1 MYKNKVFLAVVA
13 FIILAGITGFSL
25 HARGATRSGE
35 IRISNADGY
44 SYGSQSVIVLGP
56 NEESAITI
64 SKYYSGRVTHK
75 KLDVALYRIQQADL
89 LTYLTYTKTKEN
101 GYDTYKN
108 APFNVSGLDF
118 ITNFTFEGSA
128 EQKISLPLEGTGMW
142 LVRATLDG
150 ADYNDAVLLRSDTGI
165 MAREGNDNTV
175 LFWGQS
181 LRTGK
186 SISQGDI
193 NVYNL
198 ENTPKVLSSGVFD
211 PTGTVRQPLNKQGDI
226 ALVTSGADVSIVV
239 LNLPTN
245 YRYEKFNPRT
255 VSRKYY
261 LFTDRPLYKP
271 GDTVYF
277 KAVIRDD
284 NDALYTVPQGTAHV
298 KVFKDYQREQPLFEK
313 NIPLSSE
320 GTVAGS
326 YVIPEDGK
334 TGNYQIEVDTGLE
347 VERTQ
352 WLRGLTYFSVQ
363 EYRKPEY
370 SLDVRVPKTEIVNG
384 ENATFQISGQYFF
397 GQALKGKLIKYTV
410 GANNYYSSDF
420 YYPNDQENIDSYGY
434 WGGNRIIEQTVVLDD
449 AGVADVSINT
459 KDLVTA
465 GLGKDYVL
473 SFEASFIDES
483 GNPSVANKNILVRG
497 SDYSLYKTS
506 YKYSGRVGEV
516 QTIPLKLISNS
527 AGISPANITL
537 AVQPS
542 RHWWTRTLNP
552 KVTGKYNPLFTYQEH
567 TEELE
572 KSSITTNANGDASLN
587 FTPTQAGSHIFK
599 ISYKDSRGN
608 TAEKEFSLWIIPE
621 DQLLYSGQYQQ
632 KITLDKDKQ
641 QYIPGETAQL
651 TITSEVPD
659 RDVFVSV
666 ERDGVKRHVI
676 VPLKGKVGQV
686 SIPTML
692 GDIPNVTV
700 TASSFSG
707 DSFDYIT
714 DALVVSADSKKVVV
728 GIDVRGSEKKF
739 APGESVVIDVTTTDT
754 NGKALSADVALW
766 SVDKALYELMKDER
780 QPIFNAFWYQRYNAT
795 GYSQSLEGISSNGAE
810 KGCFVAGTSIL
821 TPSGSTP
828 IEKLKIGDSVLTRE
842 GEYNSDLVSAKIK
855 GIHKVTV
862 PGYLILNH
870 TLKLTP
876 EHILWVNDSWT
887 MAGNIQIGDTLTNSS
902 GEKVTVESIEWQ
914 GGAVD
919 VYNLEIERYHTF
931 FAENLWVHNDK
942 GDSSSR
948 TVFKDTAYWNPAVHT
963 DANGRATVTFKLPDN
978 LTTWVMNA
986 VAVTQT
992 TQVGETKEEIIVTK
1006 PVIIRPAL
1014 PNLLRVGDTAEL
1026 VSIVSNYTEKAG
1038 SFTAAF
1044 DFTAPGIV
1052 PASQTID
1059 LAKDG
1064 IKNLLWKVSPTVVS
1078 PSAVV
1083 KMSLKNNEEGDSI
1096 ELPLPVEEFG
1106 FFERYSRTGHD
1117 AVSLPFT
1124 LKEDTD
1130 TSVSKASLSLAAS
1143 FLGTLPSAMNYL
1155 VSYPYGCI
1163 EQTTS
1168 KFVPAVL
1175 AKEHADIFGTFI
1187 KENDLNTIIK
1197 GGADRLAG
1205 LSLNTGGWTWWQWGE
1220 LNPFISAY
1228 ATEYLVRAQRLG
1240 YTVDKDVLELTRR
1253 NFEYDLQTEKDP
1265 ARRIAFVYT
1274 LSLLGS
1280 EKGKVQLTDFNDVS
1294 SDIVALAVIANIRN
1308 GYTDANKNGVNELI
1322 SKAIRTENTAHW
1334 EPGNKNFFP
1343 STEASTALALRAL
1356 TAAGKKDIA
1365 EQAARYLYQ
1374 NRPREY
1380 WRNSFATAQVIE
1392 ALADFSR
1399 IYTNTKPNSQY
1410 QVVLNGKEIS
1420 SGKMTSLSQEVV
1432 VPVTLSSKENIVQI
1446 IKTGEGDVYST
1457 LVVDEFRTSKKPKA
1471 VDDTLK
1477 VERTYSGDFTVGDTI
1492 EVNLKVSNIPD
1503 GSRYLVVEDVL
1514 PAGLIPINPIF
1525 KNESGSNRYGNYYS
1539 GFSYPSAQEVTK
1551 EGMIT
1556 SFEYINSDI
1565 IEFTYKARVITR
1577 GVFNTPPATAA
1588 LMYDPDV
1595 YGRTSSSIVT
1605 IDDSV
1610 KTQATKDMKT
1620 PINRPSVKVFLILL
1634 LGVWAVIAIHRL
1646 IKKQ

>member
-1 MYKNKVFLAVVA
+1 MYKNKVFLAV
-13 FIILAGITGFSL
+13 FSIIILAGITGFSL

-35 IRISNADGY
+35 IRISSGDGS

-56 NEESAITI
+56 NEESAITV
-64 SKYYSGRVTHK
+64 SKYYNGRVTHK
-75 KLDVALYRIQQADL
+75 KLDVALYKIQQADL
-89 LTYLTYTKTKEN
+89 IKYLTYTKTKNES

-108 APFNVSGLDF
+108 PPFNVEGLDF
-118 ITNFTFEGSA
+118 ITNFTFQGSS
-128 EQKISLPLEGTGMW
+128 EQKISLPLEGSGMW

-150 ADYNDAVLLRSDTGI
+150 ADYNDAILLRSDTGV
-165 MAREGNDNTV
+165 MVREGNDNTS

-186 SISQGDI
+186 SITSGNI
-193 NVYNL
+193 SIYNL
-198 ENTPKVLSSGVFD
+198 ESAPKILSSGVFD
-211 PTGTVRQPLNKQGDI
+211 STGIVRQPLNKQGDI
-226 ALVTSGADVSIVV
+226 ALITNGADVSIVV
-239 LNLPTN
+239 LNLPTS

-255 VSRKYY
+255 ISRKYY

-298 KVFKDYQREQPLFEK
+298 KVFKDYQRDQALFEK
-313 NIPLSSE
+313 DIPLSAE

-326 YVIPEDGK
+326 YVLPEDVK
-334 TGNYQIEVDTGLE
+334 TGYYQIEVDTGLE
-347 VERTQ
+347 TERTQ
-352 WLRGLTYFSVQ
+352 WLRGLTYFTVA

-370 SLDVRVPKTEIVNG
+370 SLDVKTPKSEIVNG
-384 ENATFQISGQYFF
+384 DEAKFQISGQYFF
-397 GQALKGKLIKYTV
+397 GQALKGKLVKYTV
-410 GANNYYSSDF
+410 SANTYYNSDY
-420 YYPNDQENIDSYGY
+420 YYPEDEENINSYGY
-434 WGGNRIIEQTVVLDD
+434 WGGNDIIKQTVVLNDD
-449 AGVADVSINT
+449 GVGEVSINT

-465 GLGKDYVL
+465 GMSKDYVL
-473 SFEASFIDES
+473 SFEASFEDES
-483 GNPSVANKNILVRG
+483 GNPSLASKSILVRG
-497 SDYSLYKTS
+497 SNYSLYKTS

-516 QTIPLKLISNS
+516 QTMPLKLVANT
-527 AGISPANITL
+527 AGVSPANISLT
-537 AVQPS
+537 VES
-542 RHWWTRTLNP
+542 RRHWWTRTLNP
-552 KVTGKYNPLFTYQEH
+552 RVADKYSPLFSYQEH

-572 KSSITTNANGDASLN
+572 KSFITTTTNGDAVLN
-587 FTPTQAGSHIFK
+587 FTPTQAGSYVFK
-599 ISYKDSRGN
+599 VSYKDGRGN

-621 DQLLYSGQYQQ
+621 NELLYSSQY
-632 KITLDKDKQ
+632 KDELIIDKDKQ

-659 RDVFVSV
+659 RDVFISV
-666 ERDGVKRHVI
+666 ERDGVKRYVI
-676 VPLKGKVGQV
+676 VPLKGKFGKV
-686 SIPTML
+686 SIPTMTS
-692 GDIPNVTV
+692 DIPNVTV

-707 DSFDYIT
+707 DSFDYT
-714 DALVVSADSKKVVV
+714 TEELVLSTDSKKVKV
-728 GIDVRGSEKKF
+728 GIDVRGDEKKY
-739 APGESVVIDVTTTDT
+739 APGESVTIDVTTTDI
-754 NGKALSADVALW
+754 NGRPLSADIALW
-766 SVDKALYELMKDER
+766 SVDKALYELMRDQR
-780 QPIFNAFWYQRYNAT
+780 QPISDAFWYRRYNSTSYA
-795 GYSQSLEGISSNGAE
+795 QSLEGISSSGAE

-821 TPSGSTP
+821 TPSGSSP
-828 IEKLKIGDSVLTRE
+828 IEKLKIGDFVLTRE
-842 GEYNSDLVSAKIK
+842 GEHDSDLISAKIK

-887 MAGNIQIGDTLTNSS
+887 MAGDIQIGNTLTNSA
-902 GEKVTVESIEWQ
+902 GEKVTVNSIEWQ

-942 GDSSSR
+942 GEGSPRS
-948 TVFKDTAYWNPAVHT
+948 VFKDTAYWNPAVHT
-963 DANGRATVTFKLPDN
+963 DVTGRATVTFKLPDN
-978 LTTWVMNA
+978 LTTWIMNA

-1006 PVIIRPAL
+1006 PVIVRPAL

-1026 VSIVSNYTEKAG
+1026 VSIASNYTEKAG
-1038 SFTAAF
+1038 SFSSSF
-1044 DFTAPGIV
+1044 DFTVPGIT
-1052 PASQTID
+1052 PASQTVE

-1064 IKNLLWKVSPTVVS
+1064 IKNIFWKVSPTAAN
-1078 PSAVV
+1078 PSAIV
-1083 KMSLKNNEEGDSI
+1083 KMSLKNAEEGDSV
-1096 ELPLPVEEFG
+1096 EVPLPVKEFG
-1106 FFERYSRTGHD
+1106 FFERYSRVGHD
-1117 AVSLPFT
+1117 TVSLPFT
-1124 LKEDTD
+1124 LKEDTN
-1130 TSVSKASLSLAAS
+1130 TNTSKASLSLAAS

-1187 KENDLNTIIK
+1187 KENDLNGIIK
-1197 GGADRLAG
+1197 GGADRLSD
-1205 LSLNTGGWTWWQWGE
+1205 LSLPTGGWAWWQWGE
-1220 LNPFISAY
+1220 LNPFVSAY

-1240 YTVDKDVLELTRR
+1240 YTVDKDLLELNRR
-1253 NFEYDLQTEKDP
+1253 NFEYYLRDEKDP
-1265 ARRIAFVYT
+1265 AKQIAYVYT

-1280 EKGKVQLTDFNDVS
+1280 EKGKVQLTNFNDVT
-1294 SDIVALAVIANIRN
+1294 SDIVALAVLSNIRN
-1308 GYTDANKNGVNELI
+1308 GYTDPNKNGVNELI
-1322 SKAIRTENTAHW
+1322 SRATRTENTAHW
-1334 EPGNKNFFP
+1334 APGNADFFP

-1399 IYTNTKPNSQY
+1399 IYTNVKPNSQY

-1432 VPVTLSSKENIVQI
+1432 LPIPLSSKENILQI
-1446 IKTGEGDVYST
+1446 AKTGEGDVYST
-1457 LVVDEFRTSKKPKA
+1457 LIVDEFRTDKKPKP
-1471 VDDTLK
+1471 VNNTLK
-1477 VERTYSGDFTVGDTI
+1477 VERTYSGDFTVGDTV
-1492 EVNLKVSNIPD
+1492 EVRIMVSNIPD
-1503 GSRYLVVEDVL
+1503 GSRYLVVEDAL

-1525 KNESGSNRYGNYYS
+1525 KNESGESRYGNYHS
-1539 GFSYPSAQEVTK
+1539 GAYPSTQEITK

-1556 SFEYINSDI
+1556 SFENIDSGVV
-1565 IEFTYKARVITR
+1565 EFTYKARVVTR

-1605 IDDSV
+1605 IDDSA
-1610 KTQATKDMKT
+1610 KTPATKDMQT
-1620 PINRPSVKVFLILL
+1620 PVNRPSVKIFLILV
-1634 LGVWAVIAIHRL
+1634 LGIWAVITVHRL
-1646 IKKQ
+1646 IKK

>member
-1 MYKNKVFLAVVA
+1 MYKNKVFLAVFA
-13 FIILAGITGFSL
+13 FIIFAGVTSFSL

-35 IRISNADGY
+35 IRISSADN

-56 NEESAITI
+56 NEESAITV

-75 KLDVALYRIQQADL
+75 KLDIALYRIQQPDL
-89 LTYLTYTKTKEN
+89 LKFLTYTKTKGED
-101 GYDTYKN
+101 GYDDYKN

-150 ADYNDAVLLRSDTGI
+150 ADYNDAVLLRSDTGV
-165 MAREGNDNTV
+165 MVREGNDNTT

-186 SISQGDI
+186 SISQGDVNI
-193 NVYNL
+193 YNL

-211 PTGTVRQPLNKQGDI
+211 ATGTVRQPLNKQGDI
-226 ALVTSGADVSIVV
+226 AVITSGEDISIVV
-239 LNLPTN
+239 LNLPMG

-313 NIPLSSE
+313 NIPLSAE

-326 YVIPEDGK
+326 YVIPEDSKKGY
-334 TGNYQIEVDTGLE
+334 YQIEVDTGLE
-347 VERTQ
+347 IERTQ
-352 WLRGLTYFSVQ
+352 WLRGLTYFNVQ

-370 SLDVRVPKTEIVNG
+370 SLDVKTPKLEIVSG
-384 ENATFQISGQYFF
+384 DEAVFQISGQYFF
-397 GQALKGKLIKYTV
+397 GQSLKGKLIKYTV
-410 GANNYYSSDF
+410 SAENYYNSDF
-420 YYPNDQENIDSYGY
+420 YYPDEQDNINGYGY
-434 WGGNRIIEQTVVLDD
+434 WGGNTIIDQSVVLNDD
-449 AGVADVSINT
+449 GVAEVTINT

-465 GLGKDYVL
+465 GLGKDFIL
-473 SFEASFIDES
+473 SFEATFMDES

-516 QTIPLKLISNS
+516 QSIPLKLISNS
-527 AGISPANITL
+527 SGISPANIKLT
-537 AVQPS
+537 VQPS

-552 KVTGKYNPLFTYQEH
+552 KAVGKYGSLFTYKEH
-567 TEELE
+567 TEELDTTY
-572 KSSITTNANGDASLN
+572 ITTNTNGDALLN
-587 FTPTQAGSHIFK
+587 FTPTHAGSHKFK
-599 ISYKDSRGN
+599 VSYKDSRGN
-608 TAEKEFSLWIIPE
+608 TAEKDFSLWIIPE
-621 DQLLYSGQYQQ
+621 NELLYSDQY
-632 KITLDKDKQ
+632 KEKLTVDKDKQ

-659 RDVFVSV
+659 RDIFVSV
-666 ERDGVKRHVI
+666 ERDGVKRYVI

-686 SIPTML
+686 SIPTMT
-692 GDIPNVTV
+692 GDIPNVTIA
-700 TASSFSG
+700 ASSFSG
-707 DSFDYIT
+707 DSFDYT
-714 DALVVSADSKKVVV
+714 TESLVISADSKKVKV

-739 APGESVVIDVTTTDT
+739 APGESVTVDVTTTDI
-754 NGKALSADVALW
+754 NGKPLSADVALW
-766 SVDKALYELMKDER
+766 SVDKALYELMKDQR
-780 QPIFNAFWYQRYNAT
+780 QSIFSAFWYQRYNSTA
-795 GYSQSLEGISSNGAE
+795 YSQSLEGIRSDGAE

-821 TPSGSTP
+821 TPSGSSP

-842 GEYNSDLVSAKIK
+842 GEHDSDLISAKIK
-855 GIHKVTV
+855 AIHKVTV
-862 PGYLILNH
+862 PGYLIINH

-887 MAGNIQIGDTLTNSS
+887 MAGNIQIGNTLTNSA
-902 GEKVTVESIEWQ
+902 GEKETVQSIEWQ

-942 GDSSSR
+942 GDGSSR
-948 TVFKDTAYWNPAVHT
+948 TAFKDTAYWNPAVHT

-992 TQVGETKEEIIVTK
+992 TQVGETREEIIVTK
-1006 PVIIRPAL
+1006 PVIVRPAL
-1014 PNLLRVGDTAEL
+1014 PNLIRVGDTAEL
-1026 VSIVSNYTEKAG
+1026 VSIVSNYTEKAD
-1038 SFTAAF
+1038 SFTALF
-1044 DFTAPGIV
+1044 DFSAPGIA
-1052 PASQTID
+1052 PASQTVE

-1064 IKNLLWKVSPTVVS
+1064 IKNLFWKVSPTGVN

-1096 ELPLPVEEFG
+1096 ELPLPVKEFG
-1106 FFERYSRTGHD
+1106 FFERFARVGHD
-1117 AVSLPFT
+1117 TASLSFT
-1124 LKEDTD
+1124 LKDDTD
-1130 TSVSKASLSLAAS
+1130 TKVSKASLSLAAS

-1197 GGADRLAG
+1197 GGADRLAD
-1205 LSLNTGGWTWWQWGE
+1205 LSLETGGWTWWHWGE

-1240 YTVDKDVLELTRR
+1240 YTVDTDVLELTRR
-1253 NFEYDLQTEKDP
+1253 NFERYLVDVKDP
-1265 ARRIAFVYT
+1265 AARIAYVYT

-1280 EKGKVQLTDFNDVS
+1280 EKGKTQLTNFDGVT
-1294 SDIVALAVIANIRN
+1294 SDIVALAVLSNIRN

-1322 SKAIRTENTAHW
+1322 RRAIRTENTAHW
-1334 EPGNKNFFP
+1334 EPGNTNFFP

-1356 TAAGKKDIA
+1356 TTAGKKDVA

-1392 ALADFSR
+1392 ALTLFSKV
-1399 IYTNTKPNSQY
+1399 YTDTKPNSQY

-1420 SGKMTSLSQEVV
+1420 SGKMTSLTEEVV
-1432 VPVTLSSKENIVQI
+1432 LPISLSSKENVLQIV
-1446 IKTGEGDVYST
+1446 KNGEGDIYST
-1457 LVVDEFRTSKKPKA
+1457 LIVDEFRTSKKPKA

-1492 EVNLKVSNIPD
+1492 IVNLKVSNIPD

-1525 KNESGSNRYGNYYS
+1525 DNETDSGRYRNYYS
-1539 GFSYPSAQEVTK
+1539 GYSYPSAQEITK

-1556 SFEYINSDI
+1556 SFEYINSDV
-1565 IEFTYKARVITR
+1565 IEFTYKARVVTR
-1577 GVFNTPPATAA
+1577 GIFNTPPATAA
-1588 LMYDPDV
+1588 LMYDPDI
-1595 YGRTSSSIVT
+1595 YGRTSSSIIT

-1610 KTQATKDMKT
+1610 KTKATKDMHT
-1620 PINRPSVKVFLILL
+1620 PINRPSVKIFLILV
-1634 LGVWAVIAIHRL
+1634 LGIWAVIAIHRL
-1646 IKKQ
+1646 IKK